1 MSVTIDF
8 SRAALLAPLALV
20 VACQRD
26 AVEPLRE
33 SDLHSVPAYLALTQE
48 FGFGKDSPE
57 WEQVTEAL
65 PFERISLWRSGCYGS
80 CPVYRVDYYKDG
92 RVVYLGEDYV
102 DHVGRFDFV
111 DALSDFALLAANVEM
126 MGLLALDA
134 EYAAGWTDDETVTL
148 EIEGPFGVRRIED
161 YGRQGPPLLR
171 AFHDLV
177 DRRTEELFD

>member
-1 MSVTIDF
+1 MSVPTSF
-8 SRAALLAPLALV
+8 LRAVLLASLVLV

-26 AVEPLRE
+26 AVEP
-33 SDLHSVPAYLALTQE
+33 SHGADLHTVPVYLALTQE

-57 WEQVTEAL
+57 WELVADAL

-111 DALSDFALLAANVEM
+111 DALSDFALLAANVEV
-126 MGLLALDA
+126 MGLLALDD

-148 EIEGPFGVRRIED
+148 EIEGSFGVKNIED

-177 DRRTEELFD
+177 DRRTERLFD